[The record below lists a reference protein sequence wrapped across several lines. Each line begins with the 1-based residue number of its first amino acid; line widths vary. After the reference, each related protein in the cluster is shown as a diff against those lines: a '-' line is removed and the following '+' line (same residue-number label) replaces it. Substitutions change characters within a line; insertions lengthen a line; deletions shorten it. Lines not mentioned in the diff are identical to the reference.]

1 VADRV
6 DQIIRLVAEDR
17 ASRELAKVGKSADK
31 TGKSFKSFAKTA
43 GGALASIGLTAFAAS
58 SLKAYAEAEQ
68 SQARLEL
75 AYKKFPAVADVSID
89 SLRDLNSELQSKT
102 KYDDDATA
110 SMQAQLAVFGLTG
123 SEITKLTPLVQDLA
137 SFTGKDMG
145 TAADALG
152 KAMMGNARAL
162 KTLGVDFKSTGDKAQ
177 DFAAI
182 TEILR
187 TKVGGFAEN
196 EGKTTAGQMAILSNS
211 FGDLQEEVGE
221 ALVPALQTLV
231 EVVKP
236 ALEVFKSLPGPVKGA
251 AVGVAALSAAALVAG
266 PRIGDM
272 VSQVQ
277 DLAPAGSKA
286 RGSMMQLGKAAF
298 GIGVL
303 AVATEGL
310 TKAVDDLNS
319 RMGKGSREGSEWIDR
334 LTGPERQAAL
344 GDITQSMMLAGSGA
358 MQMGELFSKGI
369 GAKSDIES
377 AKNNVANVDQALAD
391 LVASGQGEKAAGI
404 VASFGDAV
412 GDAKQTLP
420 AYTAAMDAAS
430 TATKDFPPALSDVA
444 TEASDA
450 TDEVVSFRDAI
461 KKLLFPQLDVVDATD
476 SMREGF
482 FSLAKAVKDNTPTL
496 KANTE
501 AGLKNREALR
511 GQIEKITAYGQAL
524 TDAGT
529 PQDVAR
535 GKVYAQVEAL
545 RAQAVKWGLNADE
558 VDAYLKRLG
567 FVPGKVSTT
576 VKAPGLDAARDSA
589 GRLVDRLDYI
599 NGRTFRGTVM
609 IDRYLRDGTSG
620 TGSATG
626 SSGGRRT
633 DPTRA
638 IGGPVLRGTPYI
650 VGERRPEVFI
660 PSQSGRI
667 AQVGAGETVVNVYMN
682 DEHIVTALQKAR
694 TRRGGRGLGLG

>member
-1 VADRV
+1 MADRV

-17 ASRELAKVGKSADK
+17 ASKELAKVSRSADK
-31 TGKSFKSFAKTA
+31 TGKSFKSFARTA
-43 GGALASIGLTAFAAS
+43 GGALAGIGITAFAAQS
-58 SLKAYAEAEQ
+58 IKAYAEAEQ

-102 KYDDDATA
+102 KFDDDATA

-123 SEITKLTPLVQDLA
+123 SQIRDLTPLVQDLA
-137 SFTGKDMG
+137 SFTGKDMP

-162 KTLGVDFKSTGDKAQ
+162 KTLGVDFKSTGDRGK

-182 TEILR
+182 TDVLR
-187 TKVGGFAEN
+187 EKVGGFAEE
-196 EGKTTAGQMAILSNS
+196 EGKTTAGQLAILSNS

-221 ALVPALQTLV
+221 ALVPALQGLV

-236 ALEVFKSLPGPVKGA
+236 VLEVFKGLPQPLKGA
-251 AVGVAALSAAALVAG
+251 AVGIAAVSAAALVAG

-272 VSQVQ
+272 VTQVQ

-286 RGSMMQLGKAAF
+286 RGSMVQLGKAAI
-298 GIGVL
+298 GIAVL
-303 AVATEGL
+303 AAATEGM
-310 TKAVDDLNS
+310 TRAVDDLNS
-319 RMGKGSREGSEWIDR
+319 RLGKGTREGSEWLAR
-334 LTGPERQAAL
+334 LTGPEQQGAL
-344 GDITQSMMLAGSGA
+344 ADITQDMMLAGSGA
-358 MQMGELFSKGI
+358 MQMGALFSKGI
-369 GAKSDIES
+369 GARSDIES
-377 AKNNVANVDQALAD
+377 AKNNVAAVDQALAD

-404 VASFGDAV
+404 VARFGEAV
-412 GDAKQTLP
+412 GDAKTTLP

-430 TATKDFPPALSDVA
+430 EATGDFPPALSDVA
-444 TEASDA
+444 AEAATA

-461 KKLLFPQLDVVDATD
+461 KKLLFPQLDVIDATD
-476 SMREGF
+476 DMRAGF

-511 GQIEKITAYGQAL
+511 GQIEKIVAYGQAL

-535 GKVYAQVEAL
+535 GKVYAQIEAL

-576 VKAPGLDAARDSA
+576 VSAPGLEAAKNSA
-589 GRLVDRLDYI
+589 GTLKSRLDYI
-599 NGRTFRGTVM
+599 NGKTFRGTVQ
-609 IDRYLRDGTSG
+609 IDTYLRDGTSG

-667 AQVGAGETVVNVYMN
+667 AQVGAGDTVVNVYMN

>member
-482 FSLAKAVKDNTPTL
+482 FSLANAVKDNTPTL